1 MKSLYLIILLSLF
14 LLIIMVAPA
23 SSVNQRALVV
33 INFNYQVDPGA
44 QDYFQSVYQYAVA
57 NDYPVLIIMNTPGG
71 YLDNAFAIIN
81 YTVAA
86 EKYITVTTYVPPGDM
101 AASAGSYIA
110 MASNYIYMGN
120 GSFIGPSKPYII
132 GGTALEE
139 QHVTNASLAYM
150 ESLAQM
156 HGKNVS
162 AVIPMVENN
171 TAYTADQ
178 ALSMGIINGITDNV
192 SSLLDKLNYQNLP
205 KIEFYESP
213 LEQFESFI
221 SNSTV
226 ATFFILIGAVAILLD
241 IYHGSIVLTIA
252 GVISLA
258 IGFWG
263 SGLITYQPVSYLLII
278 IGVAM
283 IFVEIKLGHGLAMIS
298 GVALVIGGSLL
309 MMLGVTYSSNVPY
322 LNTSN
327 YALIAFEATVIPIGA
342 LYLIGLRKAVMKNP
356 PKVGVD
362 RYIGKKGKAITDI
375 SPEKEGVVNVLA
387 EEWSAVSDEKI
398 EKGSDVEVIK
408 FENGKL
414 YVKKSS

>member
-1 MKSLYLIILLSLF
+1 MKNFKLLLIFIILL
-14 LLIIMVAPA
+14 IIVLYIPTTSAEQK
-23 SSVNQRALVV
+23 SLVV

-44 QDYFQSVYQYAVA
+44 QDYFQSVYNFAVQ
-57 NDYPVLIIMNTPGG
+57 NGYPVIIIMNTPGG

-81 YTVAA
+81 YTVGA
-86 EKYITVTTYVPPGDM
+86 EKYISVTTYVPPGDM

-110 MASNYIYMGN
+110 MASDYIYMGN

-162 AVIPMVENN
+162 AVYPMVENN
-171 TAYTADQ
+171 TAYTAKQ
-178 ALSMGIINGITDNV
+178 ALSLGIINGITDNLT
-192 SSLLDKLNYQNLP
+192 SLIAKLGYQNLP
-205 KIEFYESP
+205 KIEFYENS
-213 LEQFESFI
+213 LQQFESFI

-241 IYHGSIVLTIA
+241 IYHGSIILSIA

-263 SGLITYQPVSYLLII
+263 SGLITYQPVAYLLII
-278 IGVAM
+278 IGIAM
-283 IFVEIKLGHGLAMIS
+283 IFIEIKLGHGLAMIS
-298 GVALVIGGSLL
+298 GVALVIGGSL
-309 MMLGVTYSSNVPY
+309 MMMIGVTYSSNQPY
-322 LNTSN
+322 LNGSN

-342 LYLIGLRKAVMKNP
+342 LYLIGLRKAVMKKP

-362 RYIGKKGKAITDI
+362 RYIGKRGKAITDLI
-375 SPEKEGVVNVLA
+375 PGKEGVVNVLS
-387 EEWSAVSDEKI
+387 EEWSAISDEAIK
-398 EKGSDVEVIK
+398 KGEDIEVIK
-408 FENGKL
+408 YENGVL
-414 YVKKSS
+414 YVRKVS